1 MTAIAL
7 IVGLGNPGPEY
18 ADTRHNAGFWF
29 VDQVAALHGAR
40 WSKSASFNAD
50 CARAGIGAQSCW
62 LCKPMT
68 YMNHSGR
75 AVGAVSRYYQ
85 IDPPAIL
92 VVHDEMDF
100 EPGIV
105 RLKQD
110 GGPGGNNGLR
120 DVITQLGATGFLR
133 LRIGVGR
140 PVESEQWK
148 NYLLHRPS
156 SEERSRIDAAISAA
170 LAELPRIVAGD
181 AARAMN
187 ALNRRSLPGPAP
199 SEDA

>member
-1 MTAIAL
+1 MTPIAL

-29 VDQVAALHGAR
+29 ADRVAEVYGAR
-40 WSKSASFNAD
+40 WSRNASFNAE
-50 CARAGIGAQSCW
+50 CARASIETQSCW

-85 IDPPAIL
+85 IEPAAIL
-92 VVHDEMDF
+92 IVHDEMDF
-100 EPGIV
+100 EPGVV

-120 DVITQLGATGFLR
+120 DVIAQLGATNFLR

-140 PVESEQWK
+140 PTDSRQWK
-148 NYLLHRPS
+148 NYLLHRPPN
-156 SEERSRIDAAISAA
+156 EDRTRIEAAIEAG
-170 LAELPRIVAGD
+170 LKELPCIVAGD
-181 AARAMN
+181 APRAMN
-187 ALNRRSLPGPAP
+187 ALNRRSLDAP
-199 SEDA
+199 SPEGG